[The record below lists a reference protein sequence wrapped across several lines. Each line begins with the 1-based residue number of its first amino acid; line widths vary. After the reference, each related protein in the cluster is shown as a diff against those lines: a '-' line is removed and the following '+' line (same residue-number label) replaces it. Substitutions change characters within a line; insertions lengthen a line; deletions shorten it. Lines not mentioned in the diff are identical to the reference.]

1 MFNIFKIFIL
11 KITKSYFG
19 GISLAVWWLRLC
31 LPIAK
36 GRGSTPGQGIKG
48 PTCCGVQPE
57 ISFKV
62 VFNDNKIR
70 TSFNSILKAKNW
82 QLLQLQNAL
91 SSLQSSLPVVG
102 TLKVFTP
109 RVRLWVKTRA

>member
-1 MFNIFKIFIL
+1 MFNIL

-82 QLLQLQNAL
+82 QLLHLQNAL